1 MGRRAIYFTA
11 EEKKQAKTKC
21 MLKKE
26 WRCHV
31 CNNHN
36 YTLAG
41 KWNHLKSQKH
51 KGNERVFKCH
61 EKCCYQK
68 IDF

>member
-21 MLKKE
+21 MLNKE
-26 WRCHV
+26 WRCPV
-31 CNNHN
+31 CHNHN

-51 KGNERVFKCH
+51 KDNERFFKCH
-61 EKCCYQK
+61 EKCCFQK
-68 IDF
+68 N